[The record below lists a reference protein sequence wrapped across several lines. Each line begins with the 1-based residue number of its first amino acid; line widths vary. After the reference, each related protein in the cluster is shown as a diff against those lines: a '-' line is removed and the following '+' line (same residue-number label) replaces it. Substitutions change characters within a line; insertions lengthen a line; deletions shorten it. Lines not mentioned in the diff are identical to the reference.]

1 MKKVLV
7 TGAAGFIGSHT
18 IVELLNQGFEVIGV
32 DNFDNSFPFILENV
46 QKITGKSFV
55 FKELDVR
62 DKPGLLSLLSSE
74 KPDGVIHFAAYK
86 AVGESMENPLAYYD
100 NNVGSLVNLIGCMRE
115 TDIRSLVFSSSCT
128 VYGEPDELPVFEGAR
143 VVKPNSPYGN
153 TKKVCEEIIQDC
165 AVAFPDF
172 KAVLLRYFNPIGA
185 HESGTIGELP
195 IGKPNN
201 LIPFITQTA
210 IGKREHLTIFGD
222 DYDTKDGTCVR
233 DYIHVVDLA
242 TAHIKSLAHIE
253 SMDNNIDVLNVG
265 TGNGSTVLEVVKAF
279 ESSTGVKL
287 NFIVGPR
294 RSGDVVAVYANTDK
308 LKKTLG
314 WEPTHSLESALK
326 SAWKWENWLKN
337 NADVIKK

>member
-1 MKKVLV
+1 MKKILV

-18 IVELLNQGFEVIGV
+18 IVELLNRGFDVIGV
-32 DNFDNSFPFILENV
+32 DNFDNSFPFILENIK
-46 QKITGKSFV
+46 KITGKSFV

-62 DKPGLLSLLSSE
+62 DKASLLSLLTSE

-86 AVGESMENPLAYYD
+86 AVGASMENPLEYYD
-100 NNVGSLVNLIGCMRE
+100 NNVGSLVNLISCMRE
-115 TDIRSLVFSSSCT
+115 AGVKSLVFSSSCT
-128 VYGEPDELPVFEGAR
+128 VYGEPNELPVFEGSQ

-153 TKKVCEEIIQDC
+153 TKKICEEIIQDC

-185 HESGTIGELP
+185 HESGIIGELP

-210 IGKREHLTIFGD
+210 IGKRDHLTIFGD

-242 TAHIKSLAHIE
+242 TAHIKSLGHIE
-253 SMDNNIDVLNVG
+253 SMENNIDVLNVG
-265 TGNGSTVLEVVKAF
+265 TGNGNTVLEVVKAF
-279 ESSTGVKL
+279 EGSTGVKL
-287 NFIVGPR
+287 NFMVGPR
-294 RSGDVVAVYANTDK
+294 RPGDVIAVYANTDK

-314 WEPTHSLESALK
+314 WEPTHSLEAGLK
-326 SAWKWENWLKN
+326 SAWEWEKWLKN
-337 NADVIKK
+337 NTQVIKK